1 MKKHWLAF
9 LLTLALVPAF
19 TGCVSTVDDSN
30 KAGLP
35 FSQDTIESRYPR
47 SIDQLTVATREVL
60 ARNGTITSDDAVTR
74 VMRAKIN
81 NRTVYVKLEEL
92 EPQVTRV
99 LVQVRS
105 GASGDINLASE
116 IDKQIALQLAK

>member
-9 LLTLALVPAF
+9 LLTLALIPAF
-19 TGCVSTVDDSN
+19 TGCVGTVDDGS

-74 VMRAKIN
+74 VMRAKVTTSASN
-81 NRTVYVKLEEL
+81 SKVKPL
-92 EPQVTRV
+92 
-99 LVQVRS
+99 RS
-105 GASGDINLASE
+105 RAHGTST
-116 IDKQIALQLAK
+116 

>member
-9 LLTLALVPAF
+9 LLTLALIPAF
-19 TGCVSTVDDSN
+19 TGCVSTPQGN

-35 FSQDTIESRYPR
+35 FAQDTIESRYPR
-47 SIDQLTVATREVL
+47 SINQLAVATREVL

-74 VMRAKIN
+74 VIAAQVN
-81 NRTVYVKLEEL
+81 NRTVWVKLEEL

-99 LVQVRS
+99 LVQVRA
-105 GASGDINLASE
+105 GAGSDINLAAE
-116 IDKQIALQLAK
+116 IDKQIALQLK

>member
-19 TGCVSTVDDSN
+19 TGCVGTVDDSN
-30 KAGLP
+30 KAGWP
-35 FSQDTIESRYPR
+35 FSKDTIESRYPR

-74 VMRAKIN
+74 VVRAKVN

-99 LVQVRS
+99 LVQVRA
-105 GASGDINLASE
+105 GAGSDINLASE

>member
-9 LLTLALVPAF
+9 LLTLAFIPAF
-19 TGCVSTVDDSN
+19 TGCVTTVDDSS
-30 KAGLP
+30 KAGFR

-74 VMRAKIN
+74 VMRAKVN

-99 LVQVRS
+99 LVQVRA
-105 GASGDINLASE
+105 GAGGDINLASE
-116 IDKQIALQLAK
+116 IDKQIALQLK

>member
-1 MKKHWLAF
+1 MKKNWLAF
-9 LLTLALVPAF
+9 LLAIAMIPAF
-19 TGCVSTVDDSN
+19 TACVSTVDDSK

-35 FSQDTIESRYPR
+35 FSADTIESRYPR
-47 SIDQLTVATREVL
+47 SIDQLAVATREVL

-74 VMRAKIN
+74 VVRAQIN

-99 LVQVRS
+99 LVQVRA
-105 GASGDINLASE
+105 GAGSDINLAAE
-116 IDKQIALQLAK
+116 IDKQIALQLK